1 MIQEKGLKNWNQIAN
16 SFNMTLNS
24 QRNGKQCRERWVNF
38 LNPNIRRDP
47 FTIEE
52 DLIILEKRLNI
63 GNKWSEII
71 KDMEGRT
78 ENNVKNRYNM
88 MYKTMKD

>member
-1 MIQEKGLKNWNQIAN
+1 LIQENGLKNWNQIAN

-78 ENNVKNRYNM
+78 ENNVKNRFNM

>member
-1 MIQEKGLKNWNQIAN
+1 MIQENGLKNWNQIAN

-47 FTIEE
+47 FTVEE

-78 ENNVKNRYNM
+78 ENNVKNRFNM

>member
-1 MIQEKGLKNWNQIAN
+1 MIQENGLKNWNQIAN

-78 ENNVKNRYNM
+78 ENNVKNRFNM
-88 MYKTMKD
+88 MYKTIKD

>member
-1 MIQEKGLKNWNQIAN
+1 
-16 SFNMTLNS
+16 MTLNS

-47 FTIEE
+47 FTVEE

-78 ENNVKNRYNM
+78 ENNVKNRFNM

>member
-1 MIQEKGLKNWNQIAN
+1 M
-16 SFNMTLNS
+16 
-24 QRNGKQCRERWVNF
+24 
-38 LNPNIRRDP
+38 NPNIRRDP
-47 FTIEE
+47 FSIEE

-71 KDMEGRT
+71 KDMQGRT
-78 ENNVKNRYNM
+78 ENNVKNRFNM

>member
-1 MIQEKGLKNWNQIAN
+1 MIQENGLKNWNQIAN

-78 ENNVKNRYNM
+78 ENNVKNRFNM
-88 MYKTMKD
+88 MYNT

>member
-1 MIQEKGLKNWNQIAN
+1 M
-16 SFNMTLNS
+16 
-24 QRNGKQCRERWVNF
+24 
-38 LNPNIRRDP
+38 NPNIRRDP
-47 FTIEE
+47 FTVEE

-78 ENNVKNRYNM
+78 ENNVKNRFNM

>member
-1 MIQEKGLKNWNQIAN
+1 MIQENGLKNWNHIAN

-78 ENNVKNRYNM
+78 ENNVKNRFNM

>member
-1 MIQEKGLKNWNQIAN
+1 
-16 SFNMTLNS
+16 MTLNS

-52 DLIILEKRLNI
+52 DLIILVKRLNI

-71 KDMEGRT
+71 KDMEGST
-78 ENNVKNRYNM
+78 ENNVKNRFNM

>member
-1 MIQEKGLKNWNQIAN
+1 MIQENGLKNWNQIAN

-78 ENNVKNRYNM
+78 ENNVKNRFNM

>member
-1 MIQEKGLKNWNQIAN
+1 
-16 SFNMTLNS
+16 
-24 QRNGKQCRERWVNF
+24 

-47 FTIEE
+47 FSIEE

-71 KDMEGRT
+71 KDMQGRT
-78 ENNVKNRYNM
+78 ENNVKNRFNM

>member
-1 MIQEKGLKNWNQIAN
+1 LIQENGLKNWNQIAN

-47 FTIEE
+47 FTVEE

-78 ENNVKNRYNM
+78 ENNVKNRFNM

>member
-1 MIQEKGLKNWNQIAN
+1 
-16 SFNMTLNS
+16 
-24 QRNGKQCRERWVNF
+24 

-52 DLIILEKRLNI
+52 DLIILVKRLNI

-71 KDMEGRT
+71 KDMQGRT
-78 ENNVKNRYNM
+78 ENNVKNRFNM
-88 MYKTMKD
+88 MYKTMKDSCISNLTHESVFVMQDKEN

>member
-1 MIQEKGLKNWNQIAN
+1 MIQENGLKNWNQIAN

-47 FTIEE
+47 FTIDE

-78 ENNVKNRYNM
+78 ENNVKNRFNM